1 LHSLSPSDNALIDPT
16 ITFSNRPTDT
26 RKDLDEAPMDLT
38 PAISGMQQAQTLSA
52 VQVSV
57 AAKVMDMQRLE
68 GNAAVQLIQAAG
80 QSASGDVMV
89 AAATGVGGQIDT
101 YA

>member
-1 LHSLSPSDNALIDPT
+1 
-16 ITFSNRPTDT
+16 
-26 RKDLDEAPMDLT
+26 MDLT
-38 PAISGMQQAQTLSA
+38 AAISGMQQAQTLSA

-68 GNAAVQLIQAAG
+68 GNAAVQLIQATG
-80 QSASGDVMV
+80 QSASHAGDAMV